1 MIYRRYTDTSCG
13 ARSRW
18 QSSCAAP
25 DSVTLS
31 SRAPQLDV
39 PASRKNDARSWFD
52 PAHWTVTRR
61 GLAHA
66 TLRDVQDD
74 RGWREAGSGF
84 LPHALRPW
92 KGNKTGTAPLM
103 TFLEPQESFEVTALR
118 YSDGRSILRSR
129 SSTAAPSERAALR
142 RCAAAGVEPQTTAS
156 EGAH

>member
-1 MIYRRYTDTSCG
+1 MRTSDVNRLRNFRILFCPCHSGEVPFASSNLAGCVQFAVLRAFLRAALCISLCSIYRRYTVTDTSCG
-13 ARSRW
+13 AQSRW

-39 PASRKNDARSWFD
+39 PASRKNDARSWLD

-74 RGWREAGSGF
+74 RGWREVESGTCF
-84 LPHALRPW
+84 EAL
-92 KGNKTGTAPLM
+92 
-103 TFLEPQESFEVTALR
+103 
-118 YSDGRSILRSR
+118 
-129 SSTAAPSERAALR
+129 ERK
-142 RCAAAGVEPQTTAS
+142 
-156 EGAH
+156 